1 MAILGRATC
10 RFSDLLS
17 LAQDLDMRF
26 KYRALSQPV
35 ALLITDPLLPQ
46 SFLQGALPS
55 CMKPLPE
62 RQAPPPPHPARWS
75 ASTRGQPVL
84 LSALDSLGNCNLLV
98 TVVSTV

>member
-1 MAILGRATC
+1 
-10 RFSDLLS
+10 
-17 LAQDLDMRF
+17 MRF

-62 RQAPPPPHPARWS
+62 RQAPHLPTLHA
-75 ASTRGQPVL
+75 GQLAPGVS
-84 LSALDSLGNCNLLV
+84 LSCSLHWIPWE
-98 TVVSTV
+98 TAISW